1 MNTSLGHSERRCFA
15 PCSDIN
21 VVCEQNFSI
30 AAQIQLHRD
39 ACEIVALFAFLN
51 LICGE
56 MHELFHLRAAYQC
69 MVSAELT
76 HQIFLLLF
84 LSMPY
89 LPYLV
94 SDLCTDHVACQTCSL
109 SVLRSVRFLS
119 VLRAVLSTAG
129 ILRRS
134 CSYNWITDRLLH
146 DDNNRP
152 RTLEAAHSMQHIP
165 PAL

>member
-1 MNTSLGHSERRCFA
+1 MNASLGHSERRCFA

-30 AAQIQLHRD
+30 AVQIQLHRD

-76 HQIFLLLF
+76 HKIFLLLL
-84 LSMPY
+84 LSMP
-89 LPYLV
+89 
-94 SDLCTDHVACQTCSL
+94 DLLIIGFEECSL
-109 SVLRSVRFLS
+109 LVCVESCIEHCWHFASLLLIQFDHGPL
-119 VLRAVLSTAG
+119 TA
-129 ILRRS
+129 
-134 CSYNWITDRLLH
+134 
-146 DDNNRP
+146 
-152 RTLEAAHSMQHIP
+152 
-165 PAL
+165 